1 MRKLKFDVAR
11 ECALLVA
18 VVMATS
24 VAASADIFAWQ
35 TEDGVFS
42 YTDDRKSIPAR
53 YAKDAVAV
61 PDSRLGAYSR
71 LTVEDTDAAREVTT
85 RLERRLDY
93 LRRLNTITAPAPSA
107 NATRAGGRTTISVA
121 TDSPQAPT
129 LDIATHEGDGPIVV
143 EPILTKESGDS
154 RTRRATI
161 VKQGDRT
168 LAVLKGRSHVVNVN
182 DDIHDED
189 RLIDDAR

>member
-1 MRKLKFDVAR
+1 MRKLNFDVAR
-11 ECALLVA
+11 GCALWVA
-18 VVMATS
+18 VLMATP

-61 PDSRLGAYSR
+61 PDSRLQAYPR
-71 LTVEDTDAAREVTT
+71 LTVEDTDAAREVSN
-85 RLERRLDY
+85 RLERRLEY
-93 LRRLNTITAPAPSA
+93 LRQLNTPAAPAPRATAPAA
-107 NATRAGGRTTISVA
+107 GRTTISVA
-121 TDSPQAPT
+121 TGSAQAPT
-129 LDIATHEGDGPIVV
+129 LDIATHEGGGPIVV
-143 EPILTKESGDS
+143 EPILTKESGQS

-161 VKQGDRT
+161 VTQGDRT

-182 DDIHDED
+182 EDIYDED